1 MDRLARTRW
10 LLGEA
15 AMERLARSTV
25 LLCGVGGVGSFAA
38 EGLARAG
45 VGGFVLVD
53 MDVIAPSNLNR
64 QIHAL
69 TETVGEAKVA
79 AMRQRILAI
88 NPAARVE
95 AIEARYGPETAED
108 LLTRRCDYIVD
119 AVDMVTAK
127 IDLAVRATAQR
138 IPIIS
143 SMGTGNKVDPT
154 RFEVADL
161 YETSVCPLARV
172 MRKEL
177 RARGVDALKVVYSK
191 EEPLVPQAEEA
202 PPPGKRQTPGSVSFV
217 PSVAGLI
224 IAGEVVKD
232 LIAWQGAA
240 DGL

>member
-1 MDRLARTRW
+1 MDQFVRTRW

-15 AMERLARSTV
+15 AMERLALSKV

-53 MDVIAPSNLNR
+53 MDTIASSNLNR

-69 TETVGEAKVA
+69 TDTVGEAKVV
-79 AMRQRILAI
+79 AMRRRILAI

-108 LLTRRCDYIVD
+108 LLARRCDYIVD

-127 IDLAVRATAQR
+127 LDLAVRATARR

-143 SMGTGNKVDPT
+143 SMGTGNKLDPM
-154 RFEVADL
+154 RFEVADI

-172 MRKEL
+172 MRREL
-177 RARGVDALKVVYSK
+177 RARGVKALKVVYSK
-191 EEPLVPQAEEA
+191 EEPLAPEAEEA
-202 PPPGKRQTPGSVSFV
+202 PLPGKRQTPGSVSFV

-232 LIAWQGAA
+232 LIVGNGAEIK
-240 DGL
+240 

>member
-1 MDRLARTRW
+1 MDRFARTRW
-10 LLGEA
+10 LLGAA
-15 AMERLARSTV
+15 AMERLAASTV
-25 LLCGVGGVGSFAA
+25 LLFGVGGVGSFAA

-53 MDVIAPSNLNR
+53 MDTIAPSNLNR

-69 TETVGEAKVA
+69 TETVGEAKVS
-79 AMRQRILAI
+79 AMRRRILAI
-88 NPAARVE
+88 HPEARVE
-95 AIEARYGPETAED
+95 AVEACYLPETAEAFFA
-108 LLTRRCDYIVD
+108 RRCDYIVD

-127 IDLAVRATAQR
+127 IDLAVQAAARG

-143 SMGTGNKVDPT
+143 SMGTGNKLDPT

-177 RARGVDALKVVYSK
+177 RARGVKALKVVYSK
-191 EEPLVPQAEEA
+191 EEPLAPQAEEA
-202 PPPGKRQTPGSVSFV
+202 PLPGKRQTPGSVSFV

-224 IAGEVVKD
+224 LAGEVVKD
-232 LIAWQGAA
+232 LIAGCGAS
-240 DGL
+240 